1 MDYFIYYLTM
11 MRSRRYM
18 EEKYGKE
25 FYQRFK
31 RASDPVFKQVAK
43 ELPDIGNS
51 IFSFNYAYA
60 PSYVAWYQTM
70 MKLGLSKEEAD
81 DLMWKMNEK
90 MLLSVPKPL
99 LHMTGKTY
107 LNSFRKKAAKHL
119 ERQKKGE
126 LPENDWIIDY
136 RNIDQNSFEIDI
148 MRCGFV
154 TVAKK
159 YGVEGMLPGICG
171 VDYMISHYMGNGFRR
186 TKVLGDGDECCNCH
200 YELTG
205 RCPLKAPEG
214 MK

>member
-1 MDYFIYYLTM
+1 
-11 MRSRRYM
+11 M

-107 LNSFRKKAAKHL
+107 LNSFREKAAKHL

-186 TKVLGDGDECCNCH
+186 TKVLGDRDECCNCH

>member
-1 MDYFIYYLTM
+1 
-11 MRSRRYM
+11 M

-25 FYQRFK
+25 FYLRFK
-31 RASDPVFKQVAK
+31 RASDPVFKRVVK
-43 ELPDIGNS
+43 ELPDIGSS

-60 PSYVAWYQTM
+60 PSYVAWYQAM
-70 MKLGLSKEEAD
+70 MQLGLSKEEAD
-81 DLMWKMNEK
+81 ALMWKMNEK
-90 MLLSVPKPL
+90 MLLSVPRPL
-99 LHMTGKTY
+99 LHMTGRAY

-126 LPENDWIIDY
+126 LSENDWIIDY

-148 MRCGFV
+148 KRCGFV

-171 VDYMISHYMGNGFRR
+171 VDYMISHYMGNGFQR

-205 RCPLKAPEG
+205 SCPLKAPEG